1 MVSVAVAP
9 AVAVNSSNKVIVADP
24 SRGIKVNAAVVAEPF
39 RQEIKARVQQ
49 LKEHGIGALG
59 LLVSTNVTFSG

>member
-59 LLVSTNVTFSG
+59 LLVSTNVTFSV

>member
-9 AVAVNSSNKVIVADP
+9 ASAVNSSNKVIVADP

-49 LKEHGIGALG
+49 LKEHGIGALA
-59 LLVSTNVTFSG
+59 LLVSTNVPFSG